1 MVFVAFDEE
10 NKVPS
15 LLLLLFLFPRTCL
28 KAVERREWNKS
39 FVAAHVFLFCFC
51 FISLSL
57 FFSLSTGFSGKN
69 YVVDALFF
77 LKDLNPLTPKV
88 WYQFGEF
95 SIGST
100 NNPLIDILL
109 YSRHFYAWYCIDI
122 VRRNSL
128 LVTHG
133 SSFVSLQG
141 AWRMGELVKEIKLVS
156 GVRLRIRI
164 NTSVD
169 GHAWKDQFLST
180 ARQFPVRWEF
190 ASSPARRDSLFN
202 RHWVT
207 SHTLFKTRSPE
218 NSLWAKYTCCSAF
231 RCIHSHR
238 TQQAFTSNTCQI
250 VSSKFRGEMSWSVT
264 F

>member
-1 MVFVAFDEE
+1 MVFVAFDKE

-28 KAVERREWNKS
+28 KTVERREWNES
-39 FVAAHVFLFCFC
+39 FGAAHVFLFCFC

-77 LKDLNPLTPKV
+77 FKDRNPLTPKV

-95 SIGST
+95 GIGST

-109 YSRHFYAWYCIDI
+109 YSHHFYAWYCIDI

-164 NTSVD
+164 NTTID
-169 GHAWKDQFLST
+169 GHAWEDQFLST
-180 ARQFPVRWEF
+180 VRQFPVRWES
-190 ASSPARRDSLFN
+190 ASSPARRD
-202 RHWVT
+202 
-207 SHTLFKTRSPE
+207 TLFQVWH
-218 NSLWAKYTCCSAF
+218 LCSSF
-231 RCIHSHR
+231 LLKK
-238 TQQAFTSNTCQI
+238 FVGGWGTS
-250 VSSKFRGEMSWSVT
+250 SFGPLFLRK
-264 F
+264 